1 MKDIEWLRVPELNI
15 EADAKTII
23 EVCKDKG
30 LNSVPKFS
38 LLSVCQREP
47 PNPPNQRLTKEQL
60 SPVIPYK
67 QLTSRN
73 EAFNPEI
80 RELCLKH
87 PIFVIRDLVA
97 TLNFDVDL
105 FTTKTLIDTNP
116 SGSIEV
122 RSQMKQTS
130 VENWNPEHSRMVWKC
145 HSHRTYSTIAQY
157 ASYQNRKILESMNKE
172 KENIQNNE
180 TTSSQ
185 SNLDSKKTDQKTINE
200 EKKLLFGTNVDLSN
214 IKIWKRQ
221 LEELKKLPSLFQ
233 VGSDDNMLNYVGHD
247 ILGMNTVQLY
257 IKVPGCRTPGH
268 QENNNFCSVN
278 INIGPGDCEWFAVPY
293 EYWGA
298 ICSLCERNGVDY
310 LHGSWWPPTLEQ
322 LYRENIPVYRF
333 YQKAGHLVW
342 VNVGCV
348 HWVYAKGFCNN
359 IAWNVGP
366 FTAKQYQAAI
376 ERYEWNKLRKFQ
388 SIVPMVHLSW
398 NLACNNKVSD
408 MQLHQMIK
416 NCLLLTMR
424 QHYLTLEFVKNKS
437 IKIESIECD
446 LKNTPYCEKCMVEV
460 FGILIV
466 RSKAR
471 RNVPYCLDCALKLS
485 PILEGFICVEENN
498 LHNVINIYD
507 NFARKQ

>member
-1 MKDIEWLRVPELNI
+1 MEDIEWLRVPELNI
-15 EADAKTII
+15 EADGKTII
-23 EVCKDKG
+23 KMCKDKG

-38 LLSVCQREP
+38 LLSVCQP
-47 PNPPNQRLTKEQL
+47 PNPPSKRLTIEQL
-60 SPVIPYK
+60 SP
-67 QLTSRN
+67 LTPSLQITNRN
-73 EAFNPEI
+73 EAFNPLI
-80 RELCLKH
+80 RDLCLKH
-87 PIFVIRDLVA
+87 PIFVIRGLVA
-97 TLNFDVDL
+97 TLNFDVGL
-105 FTTKTLIDTNP
+105 FSTKTLVETNP
-116 SGSIEV
+116 TGSIEV
-122 RSQMKQTS
+122 RTQMKQTS
-130 VENWNPEHSRMVWKC
+130 VENWNRKHSRMVWKC

-157 ASYQNRKILESMNKE
+157 ANYQAKKILESIEGE
-172 KENIQNNE
+172 KEN
-180 TTSSQ
+180 T
-185 SNLDSKKTDQKTINE
+185 QKTIKE
-200 EKKLLFGTNVDLSN
+200 ETKLLFGTNVDLSN

-233 VGSDDNMLNYVGHD
+233 VGSDDSMLNYVGHN

-257 IKVPGCRTPGH
+257 MKVPGCRTPGH

-322 LYRENIPVYRF
+322 LHRENIPVYKF
-333 YQKAGHLVW
+333 DQKSGHLVW

-366 FTAKQYQAAI
+366 FTAEQYQAAI
-376 ERYEWNKLRKFQ
+376 ERYEWNKSRKFQ

-398 NLACNNKVSD
+398 NLACNNNVSD
-408 MQLHQMIK
+408 MQLYRMIK

-437 IKIESIECD
+437 IKVESNECD

-460 FGILIV
+460 FGILII
-466 RSKAR
+466 RSKAK

-498 LHNVINIYD
+498 LHDVINIYD
-507 NFARKQ
+507 NFVRKQ